1 MDEAGRDKLWQQ
13 YSKTHN
19 TELRDE
25 LILEYA
31 QLVKLVAGRLSM
43 YLGYNVNTMIW
54 LDMVYLDLLMLLIN
68 MIMAKM

>member
-25 LILEYA
+25 LKKYKIALRDY
-31 QLVKLVAGRLSM
+31 
-43 YLGYNVNTMIW
+43 
-54 LDMVYLDLLMLLIN
+54 DD
-68 MIMAKM
+68 

>member
-13 YSKTHN
+13 YSKTHD

-43 YLGYNVNTMIW
+43 YLGYNVE
-54 LDMVYLDLLMLLIN
+54 YDLSLIH
-68 MIMAKM
+68 I

>member
-13 YSKTHN
+13 YSKTHD

-31 QLVKLVAGRLSM
+31 QLVKLVAGRLLS
-43 YLGYNVNTMIW
+43 
-54 LDMVYLDLLMLLIN
+54 LIH
-68 MIMAKM
+68 I